1 MNLPR
6 AAVSGVVAGLL
17 LVASPALADWEADV
31 QFRSPGAAALGG
43 SVTPMGRAHGSK
55 AGMRMDFETAQ
66 GRISHLL
73 DWKNRKAVTLLHAT
87 KSAMMMDVDRAGA
100 SVPDCDGVKDVEQ
113 CLKARGYQQTGVE
126 EANGHPC
133 TVYERK
139 ATKKDDPE
147 NVKLWR
153 PKDLPEVPFLRTQ
166 TFDAKGK
173 LLSQVNLTNV
183 KVAPQPASLFTVPSD
198 YRRMEEGRLAS
209 DGKGRGGLGTGNGS
223 GTGEALVEQLLKNQQ
238 RRREAQKAAK
248 ETQGK

>member
-1 MNLPR
+1 M
-6 AAVSGVVAGLL
+6 
-17 LVASPALADWEADV
+17 
-31 QFRSPGAAALGG
+31 QFKSPGAAAFGG

-73 DWKNRKAVTLLHAT
+73 DWKNRKAVTLLHAH
-87 KSAMMMDVDRAGA
+87 KSALMMDVDRAGT

-113 CLKARGYQQTGVE
+113 CLKARGYQQTGSE

-173 LLSQVNLTNV
+173 LLSQVNLMNV
-183 KVAPQPASLFTVPSD
+183 KVAPQPASLFTVPGD

-209 DGKGRGGLGTGNGS
+209 DGKGSGGMGLGGPAKGS
-223 GTGEALVEQLLKNQQ
+223 GSDSLEALLKNQQ